1 MNLVQGGLEVLGEI
15 LLTQLMSSLEG
26 GALSGAQDLILVG
39 GLVAL
44 LRVKGLDDLLG
55 GDLLVAPLASD
66 GLLLL
71 FLLIL

>member
-39 GLVAL
+39 GVMAHVLIVSLDIL
-44 LRVKGLDDLLG
+44 LAGNLQL
-55 GDLLVAPLASD
+55 S
-66 GLLLL
+66 
-71 FLLIL
+71 FLR